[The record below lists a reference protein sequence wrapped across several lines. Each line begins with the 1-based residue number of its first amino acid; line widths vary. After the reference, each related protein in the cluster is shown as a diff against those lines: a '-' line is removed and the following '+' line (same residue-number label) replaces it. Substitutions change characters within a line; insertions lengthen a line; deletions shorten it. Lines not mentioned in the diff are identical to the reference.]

1 MFYKYCWLGM
11 LKDDRD
17 ISANSQISRINDY
30 EECLPIFWP
39 AKIFKNKNLHKK
51 GNFSDM
57 HTIIKKYRWRWNG
70 LFLHVG
76 NQLTMSPGYPSDRL
90 QKARGR
96 KIVLRP
102 PEFMMSVLNY
112 CRLPGFRPRHHKPC
126 ENGCV
131 NQITFIC
138 AQ

>member
-1 MFYKYCWLGM
+1 M

-17 ISANSQISRINDY
+17 ISANSQISKIKNVYRY
-30 EECLPIFWP
+30 SGLPKSS
-39 AKIFKNKNLHKK
+39 KIKTCIRKEISRTCIPSLKNTADV
-51 GNFSDM
+51 GMDM
-57 HTIIKKYRWRWNG
+57 
-70 LFLHVG
+70 FLHVG

-102 PEFMMSVLNY
+102 PEFIMSVLTY
-112 CRLPGFRPRHHKPC
+112 CRLPGFRPHHYKPR

-131 NQITFIC
+131 NQITFI
-138 AQ
+138 